1 MISPYEALYD
11 PLYLTEDS
19 YEKLS
24 VIESCHQA
32 MLEDVNDTRV
42 ISTATAYT
50 YSMVMEFLDSVKARL
65 FKLCSFVLSL
75 LNSYILNNARYLDK
89 YREIL
94 KERIKKL
101 PEPFSFSYYEYPF
114 PKDYPVVIPG
124 TNGIDQEIKQ
134 IQEKIQKESWVGE
147 KVAISVDAMLK
158 KFGRDTVGEDVDV
171 YDLKASVTEIVT
183 RKCRGELQVH
193 ILTESDIDAFIKDF
207 QSYKP
212 YADDIKRTKTN
223 IEKDYILLK
232 KTYERAIKMPE
243 EIKDITRL
251 EIARD
256 PELASFKAQEQ
267 NRFAEINLQMTRLFT
282 GFIKIYDTAFDT
294 KLQLLQERIATN
306 KAVINQLLVNAGIMS
321 AVNTKTPDQRKKPYK
336 YEPKKIKT

>member
-1 MISPYEALYD
+1 MISVYESFYD
-11 PLYLTEDS
+11 PMYLTEES
-19 YEKLS
+19 YDKLS

-32 MLEDVNDTRV
+32 MLEAVDDTRV
-42 ISTATAYT
+42 ISTATTYT

-94 KERIKKL
+94 KDRVKKL
-101 PEPFSFSYYEYPF
+101 PEPFSFSYYEYPL

-124 TNGIDQEIKQ
+124 NNGIDQEIQQ
-134 IQEKIQKESWVGE
+134 IQEKIRKDGWVGE
-147 KVAISVDAMLK
+147 QVATSVDQMLK
-158 KFGRDTVGEDVDV
+158 KFGRDTVGSEIDV
-171 YDLKASVTEIVT
+171 YDIKASVTEVVT
-183 RKCRGELQVH
+183 RHCRGELQVR
-193 ILTESDIDAFIKDF
+193 ILTEKDIDAFIKDF

-212 YADDIKRTKTN
+212 YADDIKRIKSN
-223 IEKDYILLK
+223 VEKDYILLK
-232 KTYERAIKMPE
+232 KTYERAIRIPE
-243 EIKDITRL
+243 EIKGITNL
-251 EIARD
+251 ELARD

-267 NRFAEINLQMTRLFT
+267 NRFAEINLQITRLFT

-294 KLQLLQERIATN
+294 KLQVLQERIATN
-306 KAVINQLLVNAGIMS
+306 KAVINQLLVSAGIMS